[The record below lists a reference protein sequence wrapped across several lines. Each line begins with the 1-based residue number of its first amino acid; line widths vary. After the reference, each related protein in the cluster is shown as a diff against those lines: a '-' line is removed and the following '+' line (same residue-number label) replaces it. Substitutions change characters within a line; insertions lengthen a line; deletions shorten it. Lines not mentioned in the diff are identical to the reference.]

1 MLDAGGHPPEVLE
14 RLIEQG
20 GLVRAEFGGHTFY
33 VRRFTGL
40 QRR

>member
-1 MLDAGGHPPEVLE
+1 VNLGAMVNELK
-14 RLIEQG
+14 
-20 GLVRAEFGGHTFY
+20 GLGIHTFY